1 VHVYAC
7 CYTPQDVG
15 RQLFGSDASD
25 SKALSPIA
33 AAVGGSSGSSDDVL
47 SHKQPQFGQKQQ
59 CPTVTDE
66 DKNTGDVIGGA
77 VYSKVGSSELSIQ
90 EAVMIAAVV
99 ACSSLYNWFCCLMC
113 ICCQSPCTPCLFS

>member
-7 CYTPQDVG
+7 YYLLQDVG

-25 SKALSPIA
+25 NQALAPI
-33 AAVGGSSGSSDDVL
+33 VTVGGGSSSSDDVL

-59 CPTVTDE
+59 YPVVTDE

-77 VYSKVGSSELSIQ
+77 VCSKVGSSTLSIQ
-90 EAVMIAAVV
+90 EAVVIAAVV
-99 ACSSLYNWFCCLMC
+99 ACSNLYIQFCYKVCL
-113 ICCQSPCTPCLFS
+113 CCQSPSTSCLFS